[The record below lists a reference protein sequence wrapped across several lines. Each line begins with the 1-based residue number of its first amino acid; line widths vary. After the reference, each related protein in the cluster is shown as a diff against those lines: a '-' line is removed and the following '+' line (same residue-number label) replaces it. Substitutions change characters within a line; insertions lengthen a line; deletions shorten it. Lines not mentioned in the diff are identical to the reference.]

1 LDPDRVLDL
10 SLDVFKACVAGYTD
24 RIFDQQ
30 LNGVQAGYWAGY
42 YGRAKKPTSPKVI
55 IERMLRKKD
64 TKDARAKKKRADEVD
79 VDGYLAMEARFKERM
94 GALARK

>member
-1 LDPDRVLDL
+1 M
-10 SLDVFKACVAGYTD
+10 FKACVAGYTD

-42 YGRAKKPTSPKVI
+42 YGRAKKPTSPKSI

-64 TKDARAKKKRADEVD
+64 TNDARAKKKHADEVD
-79 VDGYLAMEARFKERM
+79 VEGYLAMEARFKRRM
-94 GALARK
+94 GELALK

>member
-1 LDPDRVLDL
+1 M
-10 SLDVFKACVAGYTD
+10 SLDVFKACIAGYTD

-42 YGRAKKPTSPKVI
+42 YSRAKKPRSPKSI

-64 TKDARAKKKRADEVD
+64 TNNTRAKKKRADEVD
-79 VDGYLAMEARFKERM
+79 VDGFLAMEARFKERM
-94 GALARK
+94 KALTPK

>member
-1 LDPDRVLDL
+1 M

-42 YGRAKKPTSPKVI
+42 YSRAKKPTSPKSI

-64 TKDARAKKKRADEVD
+64 TRAKKKHADEVD
-79 VDGYLAMEARFKERM
+79 VAGYLAMEARFKERM
-94 GALARK
+94 KALAPK

>member
-1 LDPDRVLDL
+1 M

-24 RIFDQQ
+24 RLFDQQ

-42 YGRAKKPTSPKVI
+42 YSRAKRPTSPKSI

-64 TKDARAKKKRADEVD
+64 ANDARSKRKHADEVD
-79 VDGYLAMEARFKERM
+79 VEGYLAMEARFKERM
-94 GALARK
+94 KALNLK

>member
-1 LDPDRVLDL
+1 MDPDRVLDM

-24 RIFDQQ
+24 RLFDQQ

-42 YGRAKKPTSPKVI
+42 YSRAKKPISPKRI

-64 TKDARAKKKRADEVD
+64 TNNARAKKKHADEVD
-79 VDGYLAMEARFKERM
+79 VAGYLAMEARFKERM
-94 GALARK
+94 KALAPK